1 MSALVDMCLMMNIH
15 VMKQLVVVVVVV
27 VVLYID
33 TGEFS
38 LCCQGL
44 CRGN

>member
-15 VMKQLVVVVVVV
+15 VMKQLVVVVV
-27 VVLYID
+27 LYID

-38 LCCQGL
+38 RCCQGL
-44 CRGN
+44 